1 MEIIA
6 VKGNTHLIDTGMT
19 YIPFYKI
26 NEKEIIMLDTGW
38 AAGERNG
45 IQEALDHEQLR
56 VAGIISSHAHVDHIG
71 NNSYFQEKY
80 NCVLAMHKVEAAL
93 CSSIYNLKF
102 FFSGHPL
109 DEVKRHYG
117 NMVCQADI
125 LIQENQQSVKVCNV
139 EFGLFHNPGHSP
151 AHMCIIT
158 PDDVAYVGDG
168 LVSHDVMEGSKMP
181 YANVLSEDLESK
193 EKLHELVCSKYIIAH
208 KGIYDSIQLLIEDN
222 IAFYRSCAQ
231 SVLAVINHPMSME
244 EITKA
249 VMNTLGITAKS
260 VNKYM
265 AIEKMLR
272 SNIEYLQE
280 TKMIELSVEDGF
292 LKYTKCN

>member
-1 MEIIA
+1 MDIIQ
-6 VKGNTHLIDTGMT
+6 VKDNTYLIDTGMT

-26 NEKEIIMLDTGW
+26 SEKEIIMLDTGW
-38 AAGERNG
+38 AAGERKG
-45 IQEALDHEQLR
+45 IQEALDREALI

-71 NNSYFQEKY
+71 NNNYLKEKY
-80 NCVLAMHKVEAAL
+80 NCVIAMHEVEAAL

-117 NMVCQADI
+117 NMECQTDI
-125 LIQENQQSVKVCNV
+125 LIRGEQCSVTVGNV

-151 AHMCIIT
+151 AHICIIT
-158 PDDVAYVGDG
+158 PDNVAYLGDG

-181 YANVLSEDLESK
+181 YANVLSEDLASK
-193 EKLHELVCSKYIIAH
+193 AKLRGLDCSRYIIAH
-208 KGIYDSIQLLIEDN
+208 KGIYDDIHQLIDDN
-222 IAFYRSCAQ
+222 IEFYQSCAQ
-231 SVLAVINHPMSME
+231 RVREIINRPMTME

-249 VMNTLGITAKS
+249 VMRELGISVKS

-280 TKMIELSVEDGF
+280 TGSIELRVDDGL
-292 LKYTKCN
+292 LKYFNCN